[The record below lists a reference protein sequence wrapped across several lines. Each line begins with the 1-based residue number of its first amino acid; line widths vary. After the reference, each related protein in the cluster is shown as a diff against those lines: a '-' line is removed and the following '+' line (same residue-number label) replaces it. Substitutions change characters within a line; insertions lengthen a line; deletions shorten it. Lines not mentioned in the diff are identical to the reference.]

1 MPKIKETKNRI
12 IIHVGDYWKKYRK
25 RKETFKFR
33 IHDVGRKGKSERIA
47 AYIKGKWV
55 TYAWSFSKDQVVKV
69 GRNLLVYDDKAY
81 DILKKLKSS
90 GELKGYKIIRRC

>member
-1 MPKIKETKNRI
+1 MPKVKETRNRI
-12 IIHVGDYWKKYRK
+12 IIHVGDLWKKYHK
-25 RKETFKFR
+25 HKNSFIFR

-47 AYIKGKWV
+47 VKYRGRWR

-81 DILKKLKSS
+81 DIIKKLKSS
-90 GELKGYKIIRRC
+90 GDLKAENYTS